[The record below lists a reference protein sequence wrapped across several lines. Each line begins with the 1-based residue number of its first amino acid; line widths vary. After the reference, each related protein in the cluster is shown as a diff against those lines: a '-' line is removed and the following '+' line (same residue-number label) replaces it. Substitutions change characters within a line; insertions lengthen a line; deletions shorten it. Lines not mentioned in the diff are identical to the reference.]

1 MKTTKATFGLRDR
14 NDDKSSS
21 ILPTIIASRDDVEQ
35 SYTGDDNNHHNR
47 QRQTMS
53 STYHSSSRRYPL
65 TPSKPQ
71 SLHYLHHHIK
81 KLKNNIASRHT
92 RVAFHFILGGIIL
105 YSLVNCIDS
114 KRRMI
119 RQRDIPSK
127 STVVEKVGDDIISSN
142 EKTKSYHMFH
152 ANNSWEN
159 DMPGIDDLMDITKK
173 LSQMFK
179 AEHSSMSVSDKEVL
193 TTDIHKAIAVMHIK
207 VFRSDVGVVHTKVQN
222 DVLVDDNV
230 SGRHHEFTEK
240 CNFVLNSM
248 KEEYEDK
255 DIEDFH
261 WICTDNPLTE
271 SNLEWYFAKA

>member
-21 ILPTIIASRDDVEQ
+21 ILPIIASRDDVEQ
-35 SYTGDDNNHHNR
+35 SYTDDDNNHHNH
-47 QRQTMS
+47 QRQTIP
-53 STYHSSSRRYPL
+53 STYQSSSRRYPL
-65 TPSKPQ
+65 PPSKPQ
-71 SLHYLHHHIK
+71 SLHYLHRHIK
-81 KLKNNIASRHT
+81 KLKNNIAKYGRHT
-92 RVAFHFILGGIIL
+92 RIIFHLILVGIIL

-114 KRRMI
+114 KRKLI

-127 STVVEKVGDDIISSN
+127 ITVVEKVGDDIISSN
-142 EKTKSYHMFH
+142 EKTQSYHMFSN
-152 ANNSWEN
+152 AK
-159 DMPGIDDLMDITKK
+159 DDLMDITNK

-193 TTDIHKAIAVMHIK
+193 TTDIHKAIAIMHIK

-222 DVLVDDNV
+222 DVPVDDNV
-230 SGRHHEFTEK
+230 SGQHNEFTEK

-248 KEEYEDK
+248 KEEYIEDIE
-255 DIEDFH
+255 DIEDFQ
-261 WICTDNPLTE
+261 WICTNNSLTK

>member
-21 ILPTIIASRDDVEQ
+21 ILPIIASRDDVEQ
-35 SYTGDDNNHHNR
+35 SYTDDDMNHHK
-47 QRQTMS
+47 RQTMS
-53 STYHSSSRRYPL
+53 P
-65 TPSKPQ
+65 PSKPQ
-71 SLHYLHHHIK
+71 SRHYLHHHIK
-81 KLKNNIASRHT
+81 KLKNNIAKYSRHT
-92 RVAFHFILGGIIL
+92 RVAFHLILGGIIL

-114 KRRMI
+114 KRKMI
-119 RQRDIPSK
+119 RQSDIPSK
-127 STVVEKVGDDIISSN
+127 STVVEKVGDIISSN

-152 ANNSWEN
+152 NVNNSWGN
-159 DMPGIDDLMDITKK
+159 DMPGTDDLMDITNK

-193 TTDIHKAIAVMHIK
+193 TTDIHKAIAIMHIK

-222 DVLVDDNV
+222 DAPVDGNV

-248 KEEYEDK
+248 KEEYEDIE

-261 WICTDNPLTE
+261 WICTDNSLTK
-271 SNLEWYFAKA
+271 SNLEWYFAKTSSSN